1 MALTFRP
8 LTLASILCRKSPLT
22 AMTCPVTN
30 TRFFH
35 LNRRLDK
42 APAAAGGAKKGKA
55 AAGGKVKLEVETDPY
70 KLQKYCCGSN
80 YFLEGE
86 DVELKPDSEYPDW
99 LWKMDIKRPKPK
111 AHEMEPGTI
120 EYYKQVQKE
129 DQEHWYKLKKLKIQ
143 PKYTKDRK

>member
-1 MALTFRP
+1 MRLLQKVEKAFYF
-8 LTLASILCRKSPLT
+8 SCRERYFNAFLLIVFQT
-22 AMTCPVTN
+22 
-30 TRFFH
+30 
-35 LNRRLDK
+35 
-42 APAAAGGAKKGKA
+42 
-55 AAGGKVKLEVETDPY
+55 LEVETDPY

-129 DQEHWYKLKKLKIQ
+129 DREHWYKLKQKKLQ

>member
-1 MALTFRP
+1 MI
-8 LTLASILCRKSPLT
+8 SISLCRQILNALPF
-22 AMTCPVTN
+22 PVFQT
-30 TRFFH
+30 
-35 LNRRLDK
+35 
-42 APAAAGGAKKGKA
+42 
-55 AAGGKVKLEVETDPY
+55 LEVETDPY

-129 DQEHWYKLKKLKIQ
+129 DQEHWYKLKKKKIQ
-143 PKYTKDRK
+143 PKYTRDRK